1 MTDNEK
7 RELAS
12 EKDDQKV
19 IEAQNGDKDAQEFIL
34 RKYKNLV
41 KSHAKQYHITGADK
55 EDLIQEGMIGL
66 YKAIRD
72 YNPEKNTYF
81 HVFAQLCIARQI
93 MSAVKSANRK
103 KHTPLN
109 DYISLDVSAEDVSEN
124 LIEQFSVN
132 AVKGPEQLLIEK
144 EDSENM
150 RKKLQKALTEKEI
163 KIVDLY
169 LKGYSYAEM
178 AEIVGISDK
187 GISSTLHRVKKKLNA
202 KVQPQADLGDENE

>member
-1 MTDNEK
+1 MTDKEK
-7 RELAS
+7 REFAS
-12 EKDDQKV
+12 EKDDEKV

-41 KSHAKQYHITGADK
+41 KSHAKQYHINGADK

-72 YNPEKNTYF
+72 YNPQKNIYF

-93 MSAVKSANRK
+93 MTAVKSANRK

-109 DYISLDVSAEDVSEN
+109 DYISLDINTEEVTEN

-150 RKKLQKALTEKEI
+150 RKKLKRTLTEKEI

-178 AEIVGISDK
+178 AAIVGISDK
-187 GISSTLHRVKKKLNA
+187 GISSALHRVKKKLNA
-202 KVQPQADLGDENE
+202 KVQQQTDLGARDE